1 MLELAIW
8 LHYIGI
14 PDLAVRIVADA
25 ATAIFLLWGILNYYD
40 KKEVQE
46 SFLEVSRS
54 ARYWKMVSEYRW
66 TMIKELM
73 ERLHKWNGRD

>member
-46 SFLEVSRS
+46 SLREVSRS
-54 ARYWKMVSEYRW
+54 ARYWKMVSEYIW

-73 ERLHKWNGRD
+73 ERLHKWNGRG